1 MVQVEDL
8 RTLMETDNI
17 EWLAA
22 FNTGDVDRL
31 GAKYAADATVVD
43 PQQGPI
49 QGVEAIKRF
58 WSEGVK
64 HVTDHTWEIVDVYQM
79 GDLAYQIATW
89 TAKSG
94 GQIGAG
100 NTVRIFERQAD
111 GRWLT
116 KVHMFNEPAQ

>member
-1 MVQVEDL
+1 M
-8 RTLMETDNI
+8 METDSR

-22 FNTGDVDRL
+22 FNTGDVDGI
-31 GAKYAADATVVD
+31 GAKYAAQATVVD

-49 QGVEAIKRF
+49 QGVEAIKRY

-64 HVTDHTWEIVDVYQM
+64 QATDHTWEIVEAHQR

-89 TAKSG
+89 TVKIG
-94 GQIGAG
+94 GQIFAG
-100 NTVRIFERQAD
+100 NTVRIFGRQAD

-116 KVHMFNEPAQ
+116 KVHMFDAPAR